1 MDEFLNDTSITN
13 LSTPKTKL
21 EILRFVCE
29 RHLSISDKYFNNKK
43 VFILY
48 NIPLPYH
55 ATMISVPK
63 THKLS
68 DKCLKKVVLKANY
81 TENK

>member
-13 LSTPKTKL
+13 LSTSKTKL

-48 NIPLPYH
+48 NISLPYH
-55 ATMISVPK
+55 ATMISVSK
-63 THKLS
+63 THKL
-68 DKCLKKVVLKANY
+68 DKMFEIRVVLKANY

>member
-1 MDEFLNDTSITN
+1 M
-13 LSTPKTKL
+13 
-21 EILRFVCE
+21 CE